1 MGNKKAPSKTISSK
15 DLEKFLTDPGTRART
30 IQRSTRRQAIIDNP
44 ASSPEQV
51 NRALRDELQA
61 KEGIIHELLAQ
72 TSEASVMR
80 DTILGLSQAKL
91 TPPNWMVERRKS
103 SGKTKGIPTIFAS
116 DWHYGEIVHK
126 AQINGM
132 NEFNLDIADRRIK
145 ALVDGAV
152 NLLFDE
158 QKEPIYD
165 GIVFAMGGDMFS
177 GVIHEELKETNEKEM
192 FPTLLQLTERVEWVI
207 TNLAKQFGRVHVPVV
222 VGNHGRT
229 SRKPVAKNR
238 AFQNFDWLLGSLLAS
253 RFRGDK
259 RITFQIPEGPD
270 AQYSIYG
277 HRYLLTHG
285 DQFRGGDG
293 IIGPIGSVIRGNH
306 RKTMRESNINKPY
319 DTLICGHWHQLI
331 MTEKIIINGALKGYD
346 EYAYTNNFEYQDP
359 QQAMWLTHPE
369 HGITISM
376 PIFLDKKR
384 KTSDQPLVWENGTQL
399 NSWTRSN
406 KVASPIRKVARRSP
420 KRIKK
425 NRSPKKLK

>member
-1 MGNKKAPSKTISSK
+1 MGNKKASSKTISSK

-30 IQRSTRRQAIIDNP
+30 IQRSSRRQAIIDHP
-44 ASSPEQV
+44 SSSHEQV

-80 DTILGLSQAKL
+80 DTLLGLSQAKL
-91 TPPNWMVERRKS
+91 TPPNWMVDRHKS
-103 SGKTKGIPTIFAS
+103 SGKTKGIPTVFAS

-132 NEFNLDIADRRIK
+132 NEFNLAIADRRIK
-145 ALVDGAV
+145 ALVDGAI

-158 QKEPIYD
+158 QKDPIYD
-165 GIVFAMGGDMFS
+165 GLVFAMGGDMFS

-207 TNLAKQFGRVHVPVV
+207 SSLAKQFGKVHVPVV

-259 RITFQIPEGPD
+259 RVAFKFVCFG
-270 AQYSIYG
+270 
-277 HRYLLTHG
+277 
-285 DQFRGGDG
+285 
-293 IIGPIGSVIRGNH
+293 
-306 RKTMRESNINKPY
+306 
-319 DTLICGHWHQLI
+319 
-331 MTEKIIINGALKGYD
+331 
-346 EYAYTNNFEYQDP
+346 
-359 QQAMWLTHPE
+359 
-369 HGITISM
+369 
-376 PIFLDKKR
+376 IFLDTPHK
-384 KTSDQPLVWENGTQL
+384 
-399 NSWTRSN
+399 
-406 KVASPIRKVARRSP
+406 
-420 KRIKK
+420 
-425 NRSPKKLK
+425 